1 MRRAEALSIDLK
13 VSYKVANTAFY
24 VPADGGDCP
33 LKVIAIQHIKKK
45 RTEIFMFLC
54 FFVLQILPPCLSS
67 SEFVRN

>member
-24 VPADGGDCP
+24 VPAVGGDCP

-45 RTEIFMFLC
+45 TEIFMFLC

-67 SEFVRN
+67 SELVRN